1 MPRWTMRLTV
11 LLFVASSGYALGQ
24 ARIGLHPEGLRVVEQ
39 RQPQALAS
47 FTGFRERRHPHGLDA
62 DDSSRWSP
70 RWGPL
75 WTSGGRHPV
84 WRGCRHVY
92 DPGMTAFLNTPA
104 QARVATASG
113 T

>member
-1 MPRWTMRLTV
+1 MRLWAMRLTV

-24 ARIGLHPEGLRVVEQ
+24 SRIGMRPHDLRVIEQ
-39 RQPQALAS
+39 PRAFAS
-47 FTGFRERRHPHGLDA
+47 LTGFRERRHPHGLDA
-62 DDSSRWSP
+62 DDSPRWSP
-70 RWGPL
+70 GWGPL
-75 WTSGGRHPV
+75 WKSGGRHPV

-104 QARVATASG
+104 RARVTTASG

>member
-1 MPRWTMRLTV
+1 MRLWAMRLTV

-24 ARIGLHPEGLRVVEQ
+24 ARIGMRAQVLRAVQ
-39 RQPQALAS
+39 PQPQAFAS

-62 DDSSRWSP
+62 DDSPRWSP
-70 RWGPL
+70 GWGPL
-75 WTSGGRHPV
+75 WKSGGRHPV

-92 DPGMTAFLNTPA
+92 DPRMTAFLNTPA
-104 QARVATASG
+104 RARVTTPSG

>member
-1 MPRWTMRLTV
+1 MQRWATRLTV
-11 LLFVASSGYALGQ
+11 LLFVASSGYGLGQ
-24 ARIGLHPEGLRVVEQ
+24 ARIGLPTHVLRATA
-39 RQPQALAS
+39 QPWPQSFAS

-62 DDSSRWSP
+62 DDSSSWSP

-75 WTSGGRHPV
+75 WKSGGRHPV

-92 DPGMTAFLNTPA
+92 NPDMTAFLNAPA
-104 QARVATASG
+104 RAQVATASG

>member
-1 MPRWTMRLTV
+1 MRLWAMRLTV

-24 ARIGLHPEGLRVVEQ
+24 AKIGVGPDVLRVVEE
-39 RQPQALAS
+39 PQQQSLAS

-62 DDSSRWSP
+62 DDSPRWSP
-70 RWGPL
+70 GWGPL
-75 WTSGGRHPV
+75 WKSGGRHPV

-92 DPGMTAFLNTPA
+92 NPRMTAFLNTPA
-104 QARVATASG
+104 RARVTTASG